1 MKKTIF
7 LGIFLTIFCVVKY
20 SASPLIS
27 DVSGDEV
34 VDGVL
39 GLEGL
44 KRGMISLV
52 MNQVRASTSKE
63 ASSGNRAASIFC
75 FRPLNTFRK

>member
-1 MKKTIF
+1 MMKTILIGYF
-7 LGIFLTIFCVVKY
+7 FCEVKH
-20 SASPLIS
+20 SPSPLIS
-27 DVSGDEV
+27 DVSGDEA

-63 ASSGNRAASIFC
+63 ASSGNSAASIFC
-75 FRPLNTFRK
+75 FRPLNTFGK